1 VPDLVERIVAVE
13 PVGAP
18 TDPPTVAEMGGDA
31 PFMGVYG
38 DYVDEREQTGRK
50 EATQTTAELAGRQVP
65 HRRCLASQTKGYP
78 EIHIS

>member
-13 PVGAP
+13 PVGAL

-50 EATQTTAELAGRQVP
+50 ERPRQ
-65 HRRCLASQTKGYP
+65 LQSSQERGKSR
-78 EIHIS
+78 IDAA